1 MTVNELSRDQL
12 TQLKQAY
19 YMAKHEEQGVSY
31 DELADIDE
39 LVTDSEIIEEY
50 AGVTFTADDFTA

>member
-12 TQLKQAY
+12 QQLKQAY
-19 YMAKHEEQGVSY
+19 YMTKHEEQGVSY
-31 DELADIDE
+31 GELADIDE

-50 AGVTFTADDFTA
+50 AGVTFSADDFTV

>member
-1 MTVNELSRDQL
+1 MTVHELSRDQL

-19 YMAKHEEQGVSY
+19 YMKKHEERGVSY

-50 AGVTFTADDFTA
+50 AGVTFSADDFTA